1 MANSPYKKVTHCIF
15 DMDGLLLDTESL
27 YKTIYWNIVSKYGHI
42 YEGELAYAVLGRPE
56 RVGAELIINHYKLPL
71 TVSEFQDIYHRMQRE
86 LFTDVKLMPGAEKL
100 LYHLK
105 ENNVPIALATSSSVD
120 SYELKTVKWKELF
133 DLFHH
138 RVIGGSDPDVQKGKP
153 HPDIFLVA
161 KNRFPDKPDSSMCLV
176 FEDAPNGVQAGIEAG
191 MQVVMVPD
199 PCLPS
204 HLTEKATLVLKSLE
218 DFKPEQFGLPPYK
231 N

>member
-15 DMDGLLLDTESL
+15 DMDGLLLDTEKLYTEVFNQITNAYGKQFTWEIKAKIMGFKILDSACAIVDMLELPISPQQFQEQSLQL
-27 YKTIYWNIVSKYGHI
+27 YKIFFPK
-42 YEGELAYAVLGRPE
+42 
-56 RVGAELIINHYKLPL
+56 AE
-71 TVSEFQDIYHRMQRE
+71 
-86 LFTDVKLMPGAEKL
+86 LMPGAEKL